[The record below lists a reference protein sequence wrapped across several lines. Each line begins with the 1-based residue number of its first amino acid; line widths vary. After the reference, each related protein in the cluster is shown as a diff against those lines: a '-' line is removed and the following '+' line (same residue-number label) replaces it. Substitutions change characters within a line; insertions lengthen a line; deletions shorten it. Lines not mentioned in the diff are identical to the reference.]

1 MWMTMEDRK
10 RNRMIPYL
18 KFIHILDLLDVGL
31 DIVTVIEILDMR
43 HTLEPL

>member
-10 RNRMIPYL
+10 SRTIPYL
-18 KFIHILDLLDVGL
+18 ELIHILDLLDVGL
-31 DIVTVIEILDMR
+31 DIVTVIEILDMG